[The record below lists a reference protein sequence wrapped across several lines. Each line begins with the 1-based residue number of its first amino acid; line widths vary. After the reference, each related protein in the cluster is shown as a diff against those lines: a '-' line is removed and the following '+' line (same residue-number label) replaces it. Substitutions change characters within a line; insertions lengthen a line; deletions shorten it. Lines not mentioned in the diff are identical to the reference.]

1 MGSQW
6 PLGVPGDE
14 EPPPSEVLTALVASL
29 RRELAEA
36 VANPLSAAGA
46 RYAR

>member
-1 MGSQW
+1 
-6 PLGVPGDE
+6 VPGDE

-36 VANPLSAAGA
+36 VAAK
-46 RYAR
+46 